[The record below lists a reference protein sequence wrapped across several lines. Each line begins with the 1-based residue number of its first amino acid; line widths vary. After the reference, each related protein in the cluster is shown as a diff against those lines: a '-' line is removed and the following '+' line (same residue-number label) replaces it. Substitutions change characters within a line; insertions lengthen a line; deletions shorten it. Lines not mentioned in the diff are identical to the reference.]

1 MAAKSTTTVLFD
13 DQCGKC
19 TRWAD
24 FIQKRDPDSRVNLV
38 GQNSDRGKEIL
49 LDIPKELEGL
59 DSIFLISNDGRWFPK
74 SAAIWRVC
82 RQLAFP
88 WFLASIMFLV
98 PWPIRD
104 YLYDAYARMRK

>member
-1 MAAKSTTTVLFD
+1 M
-13 DQCGKC
+13 
-19 TRWAD
+19 
-24 FIQKRDPDSRVNLV
+24 
-38 GQNSDRGKEIL
+38 GQNSEQGKEIL
-49 LDIPKELEGL
+49 LDIPKEMEGL

-88 WFLASIMFLV
+88 WSLASTMFLV

-104 YLYDAYARMRK
+104 FFYDAYARMRK

>member
-1 MAAKSTTTVLFD
+1 MSSNTSSTVLFD

-24 FIQKRDPDSRVNLV
+24 FIRKRDPDSRVNLV
-38 GQNSDRGKEIL
+38 GQNSEQGMEIL
-49 LDIPKELEGL
+49 RKIPIELEGL
-59 DSIFLISNDGRWFPK
+59 DSIFLISGEGRWHSK

-82 RQLAFP
+82 RKLGFP
-88 WFLASIMFLV
+88 WSLASLVCLV

-104 YLYDAYARMRK
+104 YLYDVYARMRK